1 MAFTEVVDSN
11 NSPVVGEYVTN
22 GTQTVMDGGVTSG
35 GSISGA
41 EGSAAII
48 VSSGGKVYDLQVN
61 GPNTM
66 IYLRGGELINAQI
79 ENLDPAWYTGDGVFA
94 HMQFSAGVI
103 ENCYFKYGMLTTV
116 GDNGQIVKN
125 CILSGD
131 EMVNNQ
137 GLHYTNF
144 RMGAGVMSNCTVT
157 GYGNLLFGYG
167 NVDGHNFSPVAYN
180 TIVTGNGN
188 VDLRENAIL
197 YDTYM
202 NGGKITAA
210 GKCSGTVIDNGT
222 LNVVTTGSI
231 YDTVMNGGTLMV
243 SKTEGVAIDGATLKG
258 GIFQLGASGCIIKNV
273 TAENTKLVG
282 NNADAYLMVAN
293 LNAFENVTWNG
304 YDLNETSAAI
314 SNGSLLN
321 NADAKTLK
329 FLIVDDS
336 TFIMYADGLVENITI
351 KGESGWIQTTNGTLN
366 NVTIENG
373 RLEAMGTTK
382 VNKVSI
388 VGKGYQEAWHDG
400 STLVAFGSSVI
411 DDVEIAAGG
420 SAHVYETSQVS
431 NITVKDGGVLRME
444 GWSTDKVYSGTVDG
458 VTVEAGGK
466 MVFGHYDTTSGT
478 ATIKNT
484 TIEEGGMLQ
493 ITGHDFSLENFVIN
507 YGGSEYLVTV
517 DAENK
522 TIDGLVL
529 AEGSIYN
536 GFGENDTHGLTNV
549 VVIEGGSINDMNL
562 NSTVSG
568 EFFFADGS
576 SQTLDISGGEVK
588 SFVVANGAVLYG
600 SADGTMNNVTIL
612 DGGSLAGL
620 TMSTNLTGKYV
631 YADGSQLEFYIQDG
645 AEGREAKNLV
655 FNGTAFSLDSGKA
668 ENITMN
674 GATLIAS
681 NASATGVIL
690 ANGASL
696 MINDVAGVSLEG
708 INKDYSETSD
718 NYNFSVSSTEA
729 SNVVLANGAIFKMG
743 NNYSFAGGVVTGSR
757 AAAENGYSQE
767 DFDVYGGASVLQVN
781 EGGKV
786 DGTVFENGG
795 ILEVNG
801 ANTSISNIVVGE
813 DAVLRLNLASTGNI
827 NGTIYGFVDDEE
839 NAGRNLT
846 FDGKKITN
854 VRLVGNNSSL
864 TLGSGMTAENVEMI
878 GMNKNVITGDSSNT
892 ITNLYLDVEGTV
904 DAFEANIKNLILVD
918 GEFQAR
924 AKVDGAV
931 VSGDAVLSTSLGNAV
946 FNDITLKDSATLTIG
961 SVINQWSNTAYAAT
975 VTNIVTEDGFT
986 GKIALRNGVING
998 LNMNGGT
1005 LELDSTAEAAPDRTG
1020 INLDFKGNYYFQNT
1034 TINDN
1039 YGNGITFDDAST
1051 TSVIFGAGNKINAEV
1066 NYTANDATIIFNG
1079 EGNNITKQI
1088 SATNVV
1094 FDLTNMAKCPSLL
1107 VSDLS
1112 MISASMRGEYIIDA
1126 EWRQG
1131 YYNLGKA
1138 EKFNVGM
1145 RFDVDGTTVNDYFR
1159 AGQSYTQDGYTA
1171 TLEKINNYL
1180 VLAIKA
1186 DASTNT
1192 KFSWKNNTD
1201 PAPYYVNDITET
1213 SGTVYL
1219 GNTMETE
1226 ANGHA
1231 FKSVGGKISAAG
1243 IITSSMNNMTFFGG
1257 SNTNDRAA
1265 SWIKVTGGSNN
1276 VIYGGG
1282 DGKNMTDGTN
1292 IWISAS
1298 NNAKVYGGSNNANVT
1313 GDINVDID
1321 AGSYITVF
1329 GGNNNGG
1336 TVTGNI
1342 NVNVAEA
1349 QINSHFA
1356 GGGIGSVVGNITSE
1370 ISVNKVSAGNIFG
1383 GAIGD
1388 ASIAGGN
1395 VDGNI
1400 ALTINSG
1407 SYQGLVFGGSRISG
1421 DASAT
1426 VTGSITLNVNN
1437 ITHQDNDAIL
1447 EEGPTSWIVGGG
1459 QAVEGGKLTAGAVS
1473 ISIAD
1478 SSIGRVV
1485 GGAQADGEGSVAEVG
1500 DVEISIDNSSVVN
1513 IFGGGYAYNNGASTV
1528 NGDTYIVINAGDR
1541 TTITGNIYGGGD
1553 NPASGVYGGSATVSG
1568 DSTIEF
1574 SGNGDSLIFTGV
1586 VNGDGMIAGTVAG
1599 DKNLV
1604 FKGFS
1609 GTFNGTAVNFDNV
1622 SFSGDTAM
1630 NMANS
1635 FSVSS
1640 MTFDLSERSSSMA
1653 NDGFVS
1659 DAASFNFTDGE
1670 KNINLIFDFDS
1681 DSFDFALM
1689 DVSDESLEGATV
1701 NIFDINSDQT
1711 VSLTFGSQFAID
1723 GKGVFN
1729 LDVDDN
1735 GMLTASFKKGALA

>member
-1 MAFTEVVDSN
+1 MAFTEVVDST
-11 NSPVVGEYVTN
+11 NSPVIGEYVTN
-22 GTQTVMDGGVTSG
+22 GTQTVMDGGVING

-41 EGSAAII
+41 EGSAALV

-66 IYLRGGELINAQI
+66 IYLRGGELINAHVD
-79 ENLDPAWYTGDGVFA
+79 NLDPAWYTGDGVYA

-103 ENCYFKYGMLTTV
+103 DNCVLRYGIWTTA
-116 GDNGQIVKN
+116 GDNGQIIKN
-125 CILSGD
+125 TILTGD
-131 EMVNNQ
+131 KVNDGGALQ
-137 GLHYTNF
+137 YTNF
-144 RMGAGVMSNCTVT
+144 RMGAGEMLNCTINGAAMVI
-157 GYGNLLFGYG
+157 FGWCYP
-167 NVDGHNFSPVAYN
+167 DGMTFHPVASN
-180 TIVTGNGN
+180 TTLAGNGRI
-188 VDLRENAIL
+188 DLRASGTL
-197 YDTYM
+197 YDTHIIENGNIYLTGVASGTVMDGGYVYVTGGTLYDITM
-202 NGGKITAA
+202 NGGYINFESNNGVTID
-210 GKCSGTVIDNGT
+210 GGTF
-222 LNVVTTGSI
+222 
-231 YDTVMNGGTLMV
+231 NGGALYCST
-243 SKTEGVAIDGATLKG
+243 KAGT
-258 GIFQLGASGCIIKNV
+258 IKNV
-273 TAENTKLVG
+273 TAVNTKLTG
-282 NNADAYLMVAN
+282 TSATAYAMVSD
-293 LNAFENVTWNG
+293 LVVFENVTWNG
-304 YDLNETSAAI
+304 YALNETSAAI

-321 NADAKTLK
+321 NGDAKTLK

-336 TFIMYADGLVENITI
+336 TFVMYADGLVENATV
-351 KGESGWIQTTNGTLN
+351 KGESGWIQANNGTIN
-366 NVTIENG
+366 NISIENG
-373 RLEAMGTTK
+373 RFEAMGSIK
-382 VNKVSI
+382 VTNVT
-388 VGKGYQEAWHDG
+388 VTGKGYQEAWRDG
-400 STLVAFGSSVI
+400 STLIAFGSSVI
-411 DDVEIAAGG
+411 DGVELSAGG

-444 GWSTDKVYSGTVDG
+444 GWGTTNAYTGTVDG
-458 VTVEAGGK
+458 VTVQSGGK
-466 MVFGHYDTTSGT
+466 MVMGHYEATSGT
-478 ATIKNT
+478 AIVKNT

-493 ITGHDFSLENFVIN
+493 ITGNDFTLENFVIN
-507 YGGSEYLVTV
+507 YGGSEYIVTV
-517 DAENK
+517 DLENN
-522 TIDGLVL
+522 TIDSLVL
-529 AEGSIYN
+529 ADGSIYN
-536 GFGENDTHGLTNV
+536 GFGEADTHGLTNV
-549 VVIEGGSINDMNL
+549 VVIEGGAINDMSI
-562 NSTVSG
+562 NSTVAG
-568 EFFFADGS
+568 EFFFADGT

-588 SFVVANGAVLYG
+588 SFVVADGAVLYG
-600 SADGTMNNVTIL
+600 SADGNMSNVTII

-620 TMSTNLTGKYV
+620 TMSTNLTGTYIN
-631 YADGSQLEFYIQDG
+631 ADGSKTDFYIQDG
-645 AEGREAKNLV
+645 ADGREAKNLV
-655 FNGTAFSLDSGKA
+655 FNGTAFTLDSGKA

-674 GATLIAS
+674 GATLIAA
-681 NASATGVIL
+681 NAAATGVVFS
-690 ANGASL
+690 NNASL
-696 MINDVAGVSLEG
+696 IVNDVTGVSLEG
-708 INKDYSETSD
+708 VNKDYTETSD
-718 NYNFSVSSTEA
+718 NYNFSVNSAEA
-729 SNVVLANGAIFKMG
+729 SNVVLANGAIFKMAD
-743 NNYSFAGGVVTGSR
+743 NYTFTGGLVTGKR
-757 AAAENGYSQE
+757 DIDGDGYSTE
-767 DFDVYGGASVLQVN
+767 DFDLYCGASVLQVN
-781 EGGKV
+781 ESGKV
-786 DGTVFENGG
+786 SGTVFENGG
-795 ILEVNG
+795 ALAVNG
-801 ANTSISNIVVGE
+801 ANATISDIVVGK
-813 DAVLRLNLASTGNI
+813 DAVLHLNLDASTKI
-827 NGTIYGFVDDEE
+827 NGVIYGFVDDEE
-839 NAGRNLT
+839 GVGRNLT
-846 FDGKKITN
+846 FDGSKITN
-854 VRLVGNNSSL
+854 VRLLGNGANL
-864 TLGSGMTAENVEMI
+864 TLGNGMTAENVEMI
-878 GMNKNVITGDSSNT
+878 GMTENLIIGDNSNT
-892 ITNLYLDVEGTV
+892 ITNLYLDFEGTV
-904 DAFEANIKNLILVD
+904 GAFEANIKNLTLVS

-924 AKVDGAV
+924 AKVEGAV
-931 VSGDAVLSTSLGNAV
+931 VSGSAILSTSLGNAV
-946 FNDITLKDSATLTIG
+946 FSDITLEDSAALSIG

-975 VTNIVTEDGFT
+975 VNNIVTAEGAT
-986 GKIALRNGVING
+986 GKISLRNGVING
-998 LNMNGGT
+998 LTMNGGT
-1005 LELDSTAEAAPDRTG
+1005 LELDSTAEAAPDRNG

-1039 YGNGITFDDAST
+1039 YGNGMTFDDAST
-1051 TSVIFGAGNKINAEV
+1051 TSVIFGAGNKINAKI

-1079 EGNNITKQI
+1079 EGNTVTQQI
-1088 SATNVV
+1088 SATNVF

-1112 MISASMRGEYIIDA
+1112 LVNASMRGEYIINA

-1131 YYNLGKA
+1131 YYNFGKA
-1138 EKFNVGM
+1138 ENFNVGM
-1145 RFDVDGTTVNDYFR
+1145 RFDVDGTTVKDYFR
-1159 AGQSYTQDGYTA
+1159 AGQTFSQYGYTA
-1171 TLEKINNYL
+1171 TLEKINDYL
-1180 VLAIKA
+1180 VLSIKA

-1213 SGTVYL
+1213 TGTVYL

-1226 ANGHA
+1226 AGGHA

-1243 IITSSMNNMTFFGG
+1243 IITSSMNDMTFFGG
-1257 SNTNDRAA
+1257 SNSNDRAA

-1321 AGSYITVF
+1321 AGSYMTVF

-1342 NVNVAEA
+1342 NVSIANG
-1349 QINSHFA
+1349 QINSHFS
-1356 GGGIGSVVGNITSE
+1356 GGGLGSVAGNITSE
-1370 ISVNKVSAGNIFG
+1370 IAVNKVSAGNIFG

-1388 ASIAGGN
+1388 ATIAGN
-1395 VDGNI
+1395 VDGSI
-1400 ALTINSG
+1400 ALSLTAG
-1407 SYQGLVFGGSRISG
+1407 TYQGLVFGGSRISG
-1421 DASAT
+1421 DASAS
-1426 VTGSITLNVNN
+1426 VSGEITLNVTS

-1459 QAVEGGKLTAGAVS
+1459 QAVEGGKLSAGAVS

-1485 GGAQADGEGSVAEVG
+1485 GGAQADGTGSTAEVG
-1500 DVEISIDNSSVVN
+1500 DVNISIDNSSVVN
-1513 IFGGGYAYNNGASTV
+1513 VFGGGYAYNNGVSSV
-1528 NGDTYIVINAGDR
+1528 NGDTYIAIKAGDR

-1586 VNGDGMIAGTVAG
+1586 VNGDGMVAGTVAG

-1622 SFSGDTAM
+1622 SFSGDTVM

-1653 NDGFVS
+1653 KEGFVS
-1659 DAASFNFTDGE
+1659 DAASFNFADGE

-1689 DVSDESLEGATV
+1689 DVSDESLEDATV

-1711 VSLTFGSQFAID
+1711 VSLAFGSQFAID